1 MIMSNVDSAT
11 RSSFFPNSRQS
22 KAATKKTELQRAA
35 LKRNGL
41 ERMQELEASKMDAK
55 VNIPDAIRDFSRIKK
70 AGDASPEPNNT
81 DKIARLKQ
89 QINNGTY
96 KVDYEALADKILA
109 SEF

>member
-1 MIMSNVDSAT
+1 MTNVDTSNRAG
-11 RSSFFPNSRQS
+11 FFPNSREV
-22 KAATKKTELQRAA
+22 KNPTKKTELQRAA

-70 AGDASPEPNNT
+70 AVDATPEPDNS
-81 DKIARLKQ
+81 DKIARLKH
-89 QINNGTY
+89 QINSGTY
-96 KVDYEALADKILA
+96 QVDYEALADKILA